1 MQPGGVAF
9 FNGQFNK
16 NYWLNYL
23 LSIME
28 NPTTSTTNEY
38 TAITKN
44 ALVSNTKLAFDL
56 FLRNDV
62 SGKARYILFC
72 RADDHFSAK
81 RQEELLSKNAD
92 KLYISKK
99 DTEKYLLY
107 QEENLMNIV
116 DDKNKNSL
124 EKSGALYQVA
134 ANITEELLENPKSGK
149 HIERA
154 SSWINNTVN
163 HIVKNENTFS
173 SLFEV
178 TSHDYRTYSHSIN
191 MSVIGL
197 LFGKYLSL
205 NPHELDCLGTGLLL
219 HDIGKVVVSPEIINK
234 RGRLTKEEFNE
245 IKKHPKAGL
254 DILEPKKNVD
264 SLCLKI
270 VAQHHENQDGT
281 GYPYGLGGSDIHLFG
296 SISRIID
303 VYDAMTTHR
312 AYAPAKRPFA
322 ALAEMKAEM
331 LNCFDEELLKEFIWF
346 LGAKDAREKLRAN
359 DTVITSPSL
368 AK

>member
-1 MQPGGVAF
+1 M
-9 FNGQFNK
+9 
-16 NYWLNYL
+16 
-23 LSIME
+23 SD
-28 NPTTSTTNEY
+28 Y

-44 ALVSNTKLAFDL
+44 ALVENTELAFDL

-62 SGKARYILFC
+62 HGAARFILFC
-72 RADDHFSAK
+72 RAGDHFSAK

-99 DTEKYLLY
+99 DTDKYLLY
-107 QEENLMNIV
+107 QEENLKSIV
-116 DDKNKNSL
+116 EDKNKTPL

-134 ANITEELLENPKSGK
+134 ANITEELLTNPKSGK
-149 HIERA
+149 QIDRA
-154 SSWINNTVN
+154 SKWINNTVN
-163 HIVKNENTFS
+163 HIFKNENTFTT
-173 SLFEV
+173 LFEV
-178 TSHDYRTYSHSIN
+178 TSHDYHTYTHSIN

-205 NPHELDCLGTGLLL
+205 SEHELDCLGTGMLL
-219 HDIGKVVVSPEIINK
+219 HDVGKVIVSPEIINK
-234 RGRLTKEEFNE
+234 TGRLTKEEFSE

-254 DILEPKKNVD
+254 EILEQAKNVD

-270 VAQHHENQDGT
+270 VAQHHENHDGS

-296 SISRIID
+296 SIARIID

-312 AYAPAKRPFA
+312 PYAPAKRPFA

-331 LNCFDEELLKEFIWF
+331 LYCFDKELLKEFIWF
-346 LGAKDAREKLRAN
+346 LGAKDARKELRGN
-359 DTVITSPSL
+359 DTVISSPSL

>member
-1 MQPGGVAF
+1 M
-9 FNGQFNK
+9 
-16 NYWLNYL
+16 
-23 LSIME
+23 S
-28 NPTTSTTNEY
+28 EY

-44 ALVSNTKLAFDL
+44 ALVENTKLAFDL

-62 SGKARYILFC
+62 SGQARFILFC

-81 RQEELLSKNAD
+81 RQEELISRNAE
-92 KLYISKK
+92 KLYISSK
-99 DTEKYLLY
+99 DTAKYLKY
-107 QEENLMNIV
+107 QEENLKSIV
-116 DDKNKNSL
+116 EDKNKSSL

-134 ANITEELLENPKSGK
+134 TNITEELLANPKSGQ

-154 SSWINNTVN
+154 STWISNTVN
-163 HIVKNENTFS
+163 HILKNENTFS
-173 SLFEV
+173 TLFEV
-178 TSHDYRTYSHSIN
+178 TSHDYRTYTHSIN

-205 NPHELDCLGTGLLL
+205 NPHELDCLGTGMLL

-234 RGRLTKEEFNE
+234 RGRLTKEEFSE
-245 IKKHPKAGL
+245 IRKHPKAGL
-254 DILEPKKNVD
+254 DILELKRSVD

-270 VAQHHENQDGT
+270 VAQHHENHDGT
-281 GYPYGLGGSDIHLFG
+281 GYPHGLGGRDIHLFG

-303 VYDAMTTHR
+303 VYDAMTSNR
-312 AYAPAKRPFA
+312 SYAAAKRPFA

-331 LNCFDEELLKEFIWF
+331 SECFNEELLKEFICF
-346 LGAKDAREKLRAN
+346 LGARDSRNKPRTSNTL
-359 DTVITSPSL
+359 ITSPSL

>member
-1 MQPGGVAF
+1 M
-9 FNGQFNK
+9 
-16 NYWLNYL
+16 
-23 LSIME
+23 S
-28 NPTTSTTNEY
+28 EY
-38 TAITKN
+38 TSITKN
-44 ALVSNTKLAFDL
+44 ALIEGTKIEFDL

-62 SGKARYILFC
+62 SGQARYILFC
-72 RADDHFSAK
+72 RADEQFSAAK
-81 RQEELLSKNAD
+81 QEQLLSKNTQ
-92 KLYISKK
+92 KLYISTK
-99 DTEKYLLY
+99 DTDKYLIY
-107 QEENLMNIV
+107 QEANLKSIV
-116 DDKNKNSL
+116 DDKNKSSL

-134 ANITEELLENPKSGK
+134 ANITEELLDNPRTGK

-154 SSWINNTVN
+154 SAWINNTVN
-163 HIVKNENTFS
+163 HVLKNENTFS

-178 TSHDYRTYSHSIN
+178 TTHDYHTYTHSIN

-205 NPHELDCLGTGLLL
+205 NPHELDCLGTGMLL
-219 HDIGKVVVSPEIINK
+219 HDIGKVVIPQEIINK
-234 RGRLTKEEFNE
+234 PGRLTKEEFSE

-254 DILEPKKNVD
+254 ELLELKSNVD

-270 VAQHHENQDGT
+270 VSQHHENHDGT

-303 VYDAMTTHR
+303 VYDAMTSNR
-312 AYAPAKRPFA
+312 PYAVAKRPFA

-331 LNCFDEELLKEFIWF
+331 SNCFNEELLKEFICF
-346 LGAKDAREKLRAN
+346 LGAKDPRKKPRTD
-359 DTVITSPSL
+359 DTLMTLPSI